1 MPEVTNIGTLSKG
14 VTDLARDAA
23 YVAVGFGVLG
33 FQRVQVQRVQVQ
45 NHLSKGTLDEH
56 LDGVRGELTK
66 GVKQIDDLLENA
78 TQFVETNLQ
87 PLLEAQLPAKVTVFT
102 SKAVDQSRGVR
113 SQIRQRV
120 ISD

>member
-1 MPEVTNIGTLSKG
+1 MPEVTNIGALSKG

-23 YVAVGFGVLG
+23 FVAVGFGVLG
-33 FQRVQVQRVQVQ
+33 FQRVQVQRVELQ

-56 LDGVRGELTK
+56 LGGVRGELNK

-87 PLLEAQLPAKVTVFT
+87 PLLEAQLPTKVTVFT

-120 ISD
+120 VSD